1 MNSIFSFKIAIQ
13 TFKDNLKT
21 TMILTGLFGI
31 MAVVYAG
38 MFPSFKDLLTQ
49 MAESGGL
56 DPFSSFFGP
65 AALDMASYVGFLYME
80 MYQIFII
87 IILAI
92 VIGFIATSMISK
104 EVELKTID
112 LFMSNPVSRKQIIF
126 EKFIGLIPIV
136 LIVNFVTMLAIMITT
151 SAIGEELNFNYL
163 FLTHLIL
170 IPYLIAIVSIGIL
183 ISVIIDE
190 KMKGAII
197 MIAVIIAMYS
207 YQTIGQMISSL
218 EFIKYFSLMHY
229 TNAYDVLKFGNIEV
243 DSLII
248 LSTFTILV
256 LIVTMIYFE
265 HKDLRL

>member
-1 MNSIFSFKIAIQ
+1 MNSILSFKIAIQ
-13 TFKDNLKT
+13 TFKDNFKT
-21 TMILTGLFGI
+21 TIILTGLFGI

-38 MFPSFKDLLTQ
+38 MFPSFKDLLDQ

-65 AALDMASYVGFLYME
+65 AAMDMNSYVGFLYLE

-92 VIGFIATSMISK
+92 VIGFIASSIVSK

-126 EKFIGLIPIV
+126 EKFIGLIPMV
-136 LIVNFVTMLAIMITT
+136 LIINFITMIAIIFTT
-151 SAIGEELNFNYL
+151 SAIGETLDFGYL
-163 FLTHLIL
+163 FLTHIIL
-170 IPYLIAIVSIGIL
+170 IPYLLAIVAIGIL

-197 MIAVIIAMYS
+197 MIAVIIAMYV
-207 YQTIGQMISSL
+207 YQTMGQMISSL
-218 EFIKYFSLMHY
+218 EFIKYFSLMYY
-229 TNAYDVLKFGNIEV
+229 TNAYEVLKFGKV
-243 DSLII
+243 DVAGFII
-248 LSTFTILV
+248 LSTATILL
-256 LIVTMIYFE
+256 LIITMIYFE